1 MTNQDNQ
8 LTQEQFVKQSTAVT
22 GARKLLML
30 AKRRDAL
37 FPSQDLPDQSWPI
50 LLWLFIQHHEGKTA
64 TLEDIFAALKVP
76 IGAGLRYLNYLANR
90 NLIAWDEAGPSQ
102 LTRRAALS
110 NDTVTKITDLLGN
123 QD

>member
-8 LTQEQFVKQSTAVT
+8 LTQKQFVKQSTALT
-22 GARKLLML
+22 SARKLLML
-30 AKRRDAL
+30 AERRDEL
-37 FPSQDLPDQSWPI
+37 FPSQVWPDQSWPI
-50 LLWLFIQHHEGKTA
+50 LLWLFIQHHEGRTA

-90 NLIAWDEAGPSQ
+90 NLIAWDEAGPIRLS
-102 LTRRAALS
+102 RRAALS
-110 NDTVTKITDLLGN
+110 DDTVTKITDLLGN